1 MELMEFFSDF
11 LYGFSNNRSKNN
23 SPDMNSNE
31 EEEEIATDS
40 MYSIDELDPLA
51 DPLALDDD
59 LGDRALDSGNG
70 FSTRHTNL
78 SDLDSSDD
86 GQIILVDVN
95 SLKNSFT
102 IPASYG
108 ASSLEIVPSTQTSS
122 RRNSNE
128 AGLTCGTNA
137 NTSIGI
143 GDVTFD
149 PIVLTLDDEITEEV
163 EGSRSDGSDSGLGLE
178 LCAGLLNDKLTTSP
192 NGKEIELLNF
202 FTKNKVEFVLKT
214 KSVESKKGK
223 N

>member
-1 MELMEFFSDF
+1 
-11 LYGFSNNRSKNN
+11 
-23 SPDMNSNE
+23 MNSTE

-59 LGDRALDSGNG
+59 LGDRTLDVGSGYASRS
-70 FSTRHTNL
+70 STL

-102 IPASYG
+102 IPVSYAG
-108 ASSLEIVPSTQTSS
+108 NTLEIQPSLQATSTIRRSANHSELICQT
-122 RRNSNE
+122 
-128 AGLTCGTNA
+128 
-137 NTSIGI
+137 NTDVEGI

-149 PIVLTLDDEITEEV
+149 QIGLTLGDEIEV

-178 LCAGLLNDKLTTSP
+178 LCAGLLADKTASP
-192 NGKEIELLNF
+192 NGKSLPLSLTHTIDKLILSPNP
-202 FTKNKVEFVLKT
+202 NLIFVLFHTSIGATDEK
-214 KSVESKKGK
+214 
-223 N
+223 